1 MPKNENLL
9 NRFKL
14 DGKVALITGGTRG
27 IGMATARALG
37 DAGARLFISS
47 RNDSEEVEKTLGAL
61 GYDATFIAADLTDP
75 HAPAAIIADVLE
87 QSGRLDV
94 LINNAGV
101 AIHGDSAEF
110 ADEDWQRVM
119 SLNVDA
125 VFRCCRAAIPAMRAQ
140 GGGTIVNVGSIS
152 GIASNIP
159 QNQVA
164 YNSSKAAVHMMTK
177 SLASELALDN
187 IRVNALAPG
196 YIQTDMSQGGI
207 DDPEMFPIWRD
218 MTPMQRVGQPEE
230 VAMAALFLASPASS
244 YVTGDILVIDG
255 GYTTR

>member
-1 MPKNENLL
+1 VSNEHGILG
-9 NRFKL
+9 RFRL

-27 IGMATARALG
+27 IGLAIAHAFG
-37 DAGARLFISS
+37 EAGARLYVSGRS
-47 RNDSEEVEKTLGAL
+47 GGTEAEAQLRAA
-61 GYDATFIAADLTDP
+61 GYDASFIAADLTE
-75 HAPAAIIADVLE
+75 PAAPGKLVAEILE
-87 QSGRLDV
+87 RAGRLDV
-94 LINNAGV
+94 LVNNAGI
-101 AIHGDSAEF
+101 AIHGDT
-110 ADEDWQRVM
+110 ADFSDADLARLM
-119 SLNVDA
+119 ALNVDA

-140 GGGTIVNVGSIS
+140 GGGTVVNLGSMS

-164 YNSSKAAVHMMTK
+164 YNTSKAAVHMMTK

-196 YIQTDMSQGGI
+196 YIQTEMSQGGM
-207 DDPEMFPIWRD
+207 DNPAWWPTWRE

-230 VAMAALFLASPASS
+230 VAAAALFLASPASS
-244 YVTGDILVIDG
+244 YVTGDVLVIDG

>member
-1 MPKNENLL
+1 MTKIESLL
-9 NRFKL
+9 DRFKL
-14 DGKVALITGGTRG
+14 EGKVALITGGTRG
-27 IGMATARALG
+27 IGLATARALG
-37 DAGARLFISS
+37 EAGARLFISARS
-47 RNDSEEVEKTLGAL
+47 GGIEAENTLRELGCEVS
-61 GYDATFIAADLTDP
+61 FIAADITDP
-75 HAPAAIIADVLE
+75 KAPETLIADVVE
-87 QSGRLDV
+87 QAGRLDILV
-94 LINNAGV
+94 NNAGV
-101 AIHGDSAEF
+101 AIHGDTPDF
-110 ADEDWQRVM
+110 TDEDWQRLM
-119 SLNVDA
+119 SLNVDS
-125 VFRCCRAAIPAMRAQ
+125 VFRCCRSAIPVMRAQ
-140 GGGTIVNVGSIS
+140 GGGTIVNVGSMS

-196 YIQTDMSQGGI
+196 YIQTDMAQGGM
-207 DDPEMFPIWRD
+207 DNPDWFPIWKD

-244 YVTGDILVIDG
+244 YVTGSILVIDG

>member
-27 IGMATARALG
+27 IGLATARALG
-37 DAGARLFISS
+37 DAGARLFVSS
-47 RNDSEEVEKTLGAL
+47 RNDGEEVEKALSAL

-75 HAPAAIIADVLE
+75 QAPAAIISDVLE
-87 QSGRLDV
+87 QTGRLDV

-101 AIHGDSAEF
+101 ALHGDSAEF
-110 ADEDWQRVM
+110 SDEDWQRVM

-140 GGGTIVNVGSIS
+140 GGGAIVNVGSMS

-207 DDPEMFPIWRD
+207 DNPEWFPIWRD

>member
-1 MPKNENLL
+1 MDLGL
-9 NRFKL
+9 R
-14 DGKVALITGGTRG
+14 GQTALITGASKG
-27 IGMATARALG
+27 IGAGLAKVLAQEGCNLHLAARDGEAMSGLA
-37 DAGARLFISS
+37 DQLKNTFDISV
-47 RNDSEEVEKTLGAL
+47 NVHE
-61 GYDATFIAADLTDP
+61 ADLSSNEAMRTLNK
-75 HAPAAIIADVLE
+75 AAGNYDI
-87 QSGRLDV
+87 

-101 AIHGDSAEF
+101 AIHGDSTEF
-110 ADEDWQRVM
+110 SEEDWQRVM

-140 GGGTIVNVGSIS
+140 GGGAIVNVGSIS

-196 YIQTDMSQGGI
+196 YIQTDMTKGGI
-207 DDPEMFPIWRD
+207 DNPEWFPIWRD

>member
-1 MPKNENLL
+1 MPKNKNLL

-27 IGMATARALG
+27 IGLATARALG
-37 DAGARLFISS
+37 DAGARLFVSS
-47 RNDSEEVEKTLGAL
+47 RNDGKEVEKALSAL

-75 HAPAAIIADVLE
+75 QAPAAIISDVLE
-87 QSGRLDV
+87 QTGRLDV

-101 AIHGDSAEF
+101 ALHGDSAEF
-110 ADEDWQRVM
+110 SDEDWQRVM

-140 GGGTIVNVGSIS
+140 GGGAIVNVGSMS

-207 DDPEMFPIWRD
+207 DNPEWFPVWRD

>member
-1 MPKNENLL
+1 MTTDNNLL
-9 NRFKL
+9 NRFRL
-14 DGKVALITGGTRG
+14 DGKTALITGGTRG
-27 IGMATARALG
+27 IGLATARALG
-37 DAGARLFISS
+37 DAGARLFISARS
-47 RNDSEEVEKTLGAL
+47 DSMQAEKTLRDM
-61 GYDATFIAADLTDP
+61 GYDATFIASDLTDP
-75 HAPAAIIADVLE
+75 QAPDALVADVLA
-87 QSGRLDV
+87 QSGQLDV
-94 LINNAGV
+94 LVNNAGV
-101 AIHGDSAEF
+101 AIHGDTVDFS
-110 ADEDWQRVM
+110 DEDLSRLM
-119 SLNVDA
+119 TLNVDA
-125 VFRCCRAAIPAMRAQ
+125 VFRCCRATIPAMRAQ
-140 GGGTIVNVGSIS
+140 GGGTIVNVGSMS

-159 QNQVA
+159 QNQVV
-164 YNSSKAAVHMMTK
+164 YNTSKAAVHMMTK

-207 DDPEMFPIWRD
+207 DNPEWFPIWKD

>member
-1 MPKNENLL
+1 MLKNKNLL

-27 IGMATARALG
+27 IGLATAKALG

-47 RNDSEEVEKTLGAL
+47 RNDSEDVEKKLCAL
-61 GYDATFIAADLTDP
+61 GYNTTFIAADLTDTR
-75 HAPAAIIADVLE
+75 APAALIADVLE
-87 QSGRLDV
+87 RSGQLDI

-101 AIHGDSAEF
+101 AIHGDSTEF
-110 ADEDWQRVM
+110 SEEDWQRVM

-140 GGGTIVNVGSIS
+140 GGGAIVNVGSIS

-177 SLASELALDN
+177 SLAS
-187 IRVNALAPG
+187 
-196 YIQTDMSQGGI
+196 
-207 DDPEMFPIWRD
+207 
-218 MTPMQRVGQPEE
+218 
-230 VAMAALFLASPASS
+230 
-244 YVTGDILVIDG
+244 
-255 GYTTR
+255 

>member
-1 MPKNENLL
+1 MPKKENLL

-27 IGMATARALG
+27 IGLSTAKALG
-37 DAGARLFISS
+37 DAGARLFISARS
-47 RNDSEEVEKTLGAL
+47 DSAEAEKTLNDL
-61 GYDATFIAADLTDP
+61 GYESTFIAADLTDP
-75 HAPAAIIADVLE
+75 QAPAALIADVLD
-87 QSGRLDV
+87 QSGQLDI

-101 AIHGDSAEF
+101 AIHGDTAEF
-110 ADEDWQRVM
+110 PYEDLRRLM

-125 VFRCCRAAIPAMRAQ
+125 VFRCCSAAIPAMRVQ
-140 GGGTIVNVGSIS
+140 GGGAIVNVGSMS

-207 DDPEMFPIWRD
+207 DNPEWFPIWRD